1 MLGENL
7 GTISGPTSMKALPAI
22 NGSPVFET
30 VASGLTGTLAGA
42 EVRSFATYSARMRA
56 DGSFQGECP
65 NSGVIMTSDGV
76 ATFSATG
83 VGSPTE
89 DGGFVFIGVVYFE
102 TTAPSLSSLN
112 GIAVVYDWTVD
123 PTGNATWELWEWKEH
138 PYTKTE
144 DKRIVVLF
152 LGDYLVSEGGLELP
166 QPNEL
171 SPCP

>member
-42 EVRSFATYSARMRA
+42 EVTSFATYSARMRT

-89 DGGFVFIGVVYFE
+89 DGGFVLKGVVYFE

-123 PTGNATWELWEWKEH
+123 PTGNATWELWEWK
-138 PYTKTE
+138 
-144 DKRIVVLF
+144 
-152 LGDYLVSEGGLELP
+152 
-166 QPNEL
+166 
-171 SPCP
+171 

>member
-42 EVRSFATYSARMRA
+42 EVTSFATYSARMRA

-76 ATFSATG
+76 ATFSA
-83 VGSPTE
+83 
-89 DGGFVFIGVVYFE
+89 
-102 TTAPSLSSLN
+102 
-112 GIAVVYDWTVD
+112 
-123 PTGNATWELWEWKEH
+123 
-138 PYTKTE
+138 
-144 DKRIVVLF
+144 
-152 LGDYLVSEGGLELP
+152 
-166 QPNEL
+166 
-171 SPCP
+171 